1 MYKTKPTLR
10 NVLYL
15 DQVKNHRGGRMVDD
29 IIKRLGQLDS
39 TKNQWSTHWQEIL
52 DYVMPRKAE
61 VSVNY
66 AKGAKRTEKLYDSSA
81 IHANTLLAASLQGT
95 LTSASLPWFHL
106 RTRDNSLNDSRDVQ
120 VWLEDCRNRMYKAF
134 NSSNFNTEVHEFY
147 LDICSVGTACIEVE
161 EAEVGFNFRTLHI
174 SEYYIAEN
182 HKGQIDTL
190 YRKFEYTARQAKQRW
205 GDACGPKVD
214 DALKNTPDKKL
225 TFIHCVMPAEDY
237 QGKAQTKLPYVSI
250 YICKDDKTVVGQG
263 GYNEMP
269 YLVTRWSKAS
279 GEEYGRSPAYN
290 ALPDIKTLN
299 KAVELGLKAW
309 AKAIDPPLLV
319 EDDGVIGRVLTKPAG
334 ITVVRRG
341 DAIKPLVTGARF
353 DVSDMKET
361 ELRSAIK
368 QAFFSDQ
375 LELQQGP
382 QMTATEVQVRYELM
396 QRLLGPTLG
405 RFQTEF
411 LNPLIERC
419 FAIMQRNEM
428 FAPAPAVL
436 DGINID
442 IEYVGPL
449 ARSQRMEEAT
459 AVERLYEMAANLAQI
474 APEVMDNIDHDAA
487 IRSRAELLGV
497 PKDIMRDPGDIA
509 KQREAQQAQQEE
521 MMAMQQAQQGVD
533 IAATAIP
540 AAQQITPDNVEQ
552 TEAGMEAIMGA
563 IDNA

>member
-1 MYKTKPTLR
+1 MAVEQIL
-10 NVLYL
+10 
-15 DQVKNHRGGRMVDD
+15 
-29 IIKRLGQLDS
+29 KRLDRLQS
-39 TKNQWSTHWQEIL
+39 TKNTWGEHWQEIL

-61 VSVNY
+61 VEVNY
-66 AKGAKRTEKLYDSSA
+66 NKGAKRTEKLFDSSA

-106 RTRDNSLNDSRDVQ
+106 RVRNEDLNQNRNVA

-134 NSSNFNTEVHEFY
+134 GSSNFNTEVHEFY
-147 LDICSVGTACIEVE
+147 LDICSIGTACVEVE
-161 EAEVGFNFRTLHI
+161 ENEGNMNFRTLHI
-174 SEYYIAEN
+174 SEYYISEN
-182 HKGQIDTL
+182 HKGSIDTI
-190 YRKFEYTARQAKQRW
+190 YRKFPYTARQAKQRW
-205 GDACGPKVD
+205 GDNVGEKID
-214 DALKNTPDKKL
+214 KMYDENPDHK
-225 TFIHCVMPAEDY
+225 FNFVHCVMPTEEYNGEVD
-237 QGKAQTKLPYVSI
+237 TKLPWISI
-250 YICKDDKTVVGQG
+250 YICIEDKHIVHSG

-269 YLVTRWSKAS
+269 YLVTRWAKAS

-309 AKAIDPPLLV
+309 AKVIDPPLTV
-319 EDDGVIGRVLTKPAG
+319 EDDGVIGKVRTTPSG

-341 DAIKPLVTGARF
+341 GAVKPLDIGARF

-419 FAIMQRNEM
+419 FSIMQRHNK
-428 FAPAPAVL
+428 FLPAPEVL
-436 DGINID
+436 DGLDLD

-449 ARSQRMEEAT
+449 ARSQRMEEAV
-459 AVERLYEMAANLAQI
+459 AVERLYEMAAQLVQV
-474 APEVMDNIDHDAA
+474 APEIMDNIDHDAA
-487 IRSRAELLGV
+487 IRSRAELLQIQ
-497 PKDIMRDPGDIA
+497 KERDKAA
-509 KQREAQQAQQEE
+509 KQQQEMMQLQQAQEV
-521 MMAMQQAQQGVD
+521 ANVASTAAPVAQQM
-533 IAATAIP
+533 
-540 AAQQITPDNVEQ
+540 TPENME
-552 TEAGMEAIMGA
+552 GMEQMLQAVE
-563 IDNA
+563 